1 MKIIGIVLVMNEDRF
16 IEPVLRNIVDFCDEL
31 IVLDDYKTRDKTGKI
46 VKALMK
52 EEAKIIYKKIARLAS
67 SHEMIEKYAGT
78 DTWIFAVDGDEIYDH
93 DGLMRFRQRIEAG
106 EFDKWW
112 VIFGNVL
119 NLKNIDD
126 DLQNAEGYLAPPCRS
141 MTKLYNFSIIDAWD
155 GPCRE
160 RLHGGTIHFKPGYG
174 ENLRLDLHEKI
185 EWDDADYRCLHA
197 CFVRRSSIDKNDDAR
212 LDIMDRSARPWWRRA
227 LGINKEYVPWK
238 LRKYQLGK
246 LIQADV
252 SDFFKLSTL
261 SDTRK

>member
-52 EEAKIIYKKIARLAS
+52 EEAKISYKKIARLGS

-126 DLQNAEGYLAPPCRS
+126 DYQNAEGYLAPPCRS

-160 RLHGGTIHFKPGYG
+160 RLHGGTIHFKPGYDIT
-174 ENLRLDLHEKI
+174 LRLDLHENI

-212 LDIMDRSARPWWRRA
+212 LDIMDRAARPWWRRK
-227 LGINKEYVPWK
+227 LGINKEYIPWK
-238 LRKYQLGK
+238 LRKYQRGK
-246 LIQADV
+246 LIKANV

-261 SDTRK
+261 SNS